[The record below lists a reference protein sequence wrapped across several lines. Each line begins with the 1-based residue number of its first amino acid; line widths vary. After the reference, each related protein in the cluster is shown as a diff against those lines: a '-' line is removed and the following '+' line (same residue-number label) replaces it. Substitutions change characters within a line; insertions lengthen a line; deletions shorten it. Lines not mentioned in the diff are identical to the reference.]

1 MAQNALLKKI
11 IFSLLFLLLS
21 LCVFSESSFYWESP
35 RSLTSVDSR
44 FPVAVSDGNTPAVF
58 FEEVEKAHVWIDII
72 TRDEKK
78 EWTQPRRI
86 AGPFS
91 YSGDVPDL
99 FSAAMSPD
107 GTIAL
112 AVLMSAQSVG
122 VYLSRDG
129 GGHFELHELPRQTL
143 PVVGPRIFS
152 TANGGFRLFTALG
165 ENDSF
170 TLLTAGSS
178 DGASWSSFE
187 EFAPA
192 KGMTNPFAP
201 YLVPYG
207 GKDYVVFQAYH
218 TTGAVARFS
227 HQLYSTYTSG
237 SQNQWTSPQLITDQ
251 RSLPAKT
258 VNPYTSYHNQRPS
271 LAVCND
277 SLYVAWERTFYT
289 SESSRIWAMQLQND
303 GQPLASAEELTS
315 EGNARRPQFFV
326 FDGAI
331 HLVWFDNRR
340 GTDSVYM
347 ARKNG
352 FLWEE
357 SKLVTPKNPATFSY
371 PLVTASSSELSFI
384 WQQAL
389 DRKKGYRIDV
399 LETDRTVARPVISPR
414 NFTEGKASSSEKVS
428 ARVKLPSD
436 SSGIAGY
443 SWLWT
448 DDPAA
453 EPPKTFMCL
462 PDELNLSGI
471 AAKDG
476 TWYFKVRAT
485 DYAGNWSEPAVLAY
499 TRDTMPPLAPLI
511 LSQQTDRFGF
521 LESNTFS
528 IDWKQN
534 PDDTDD
540 IAGYSWTLT
549 HVASFEKAITQTP
562 LHPVTLSDE
571 EVFRR
576 LNAVLA
582 RYPDA
587 AYKAPLPPRYIQ
599 GKNTSASYKNRS
611 NGLYTFSVCAIDSV
625 GNIGPASTVT
635 LLLNKYVPS
644 TFITSVNA
652 KSDRFGLTELS
663 LLGGGFTYDGT
674 VRNVYID
681 RDGKAPYDREFDS
694 DAFTVRSDE
703 RITGLHFEGLDAGNY
718 KIGLLHPDRGLY
730 FSKNILKV
738 NDYGTVKIER
748 PFTYEVD
755 WKPLSKS
762 YSHHIQTGTLLVW
775 GLFALALLGFFASLR
790 GMFLTARDV
799 VAVRSEVRALL
810 TGGTMPQEKRK
821 QTEHAVK
828 RSGSLKYKLVG
839 FTTVLVLMIIALVS
853 IPLGFFM
860 SRTQERT
867 LAEGLQERIQVL
879 MEGIASGAK
888 AYLPGGNV
896 MELSYLPS
904 QTKAIDEA
912 SYATVI
918 GFPAN
923 ESNTNLD
930 YIWASNDED
939 ILQKIDTQTLLAGIS
954 RLTDER
960 LAPIMEL
967 CSSLR
972 KNIFAEVGEL
982 SGRIIALNA
991 EGANLSR
998 RTDTLAV
1005 RRRDEIGL
1013 VTEDLQKTLNEVL
1026 TRFSRESSG
1035 AIPAFDPHVLD
1046 PENTDYLFYMPVLY
1060 RPRSGQDYVHGVVL
1074 VQIST
1079 LNLIEAADAA
1089 RHTIMLISAIVAVG
1103 AIILGS
1109 IGSLIMASIF
1119 IRPIR
1124 RLVAHVEMIGETQD
1138 KEKLAGKEIRVT
1150 SRDEIGLLGETVNE
1164 MTRSLVKAAQDEH
1177 LLMDGQVVQRTFL
1190 PLSASANG
1198 AKETTSALIEKHV
1211 RFFGYYEGA
1220 SGVSGDYFDYKKLDD
1235 RWYVIIKS
1243 DASGHG
1249 VPAAL
1254 IMTVVATIFR
1264 KYFEQWSYKSNGVAL
1279 NKLVVQINDFIES
1292 LGLKGK
1298 FATLMICLF
1307 DTEKGDV
1314 YMCNAGDNIIH
1325 YYDVSEQKQK
1335 LVSLAQT
1342 PAAGPLPSFMVD
1354 MKGGFKVEKLHLD
1367 KGDVLFLY
1375 TDGIEEAT
1383 RKFRNADFLP
1393 LACSEGPEGSEHGNH
1408 KSGEESEQLTP
1419 ERIDAI
1425 VEAVFAKGRYRLE
1438 KYHNPIAD
1446 EELIFDF
1453 SDCEGTVDDAILA
1466 LISVEKV
1473 FRFYKEENALES
1485 DLVRVDRKIDAF
1497 LQRHFNRYDYYCS
1510 RQRDTGDLNYVY
1522 YTHLKEDEQLD
1533 DLTLVA
1539 VRYLG

>member
-1 MAQNALLKKI
+1 MFGNTWLKRF
-11 IFSLLFLLLS
+11 IFPLLFLSLS
-21 LCVFSESSFYWESP
+21 GFSFSESSLYWEAP
-35 RSLTSVDSR
+35 RTLTSVDSR
-44 FPVAVSDGNTPAVF
+44 FPVAVSDGTNPVIF
-58 FEEVEKAHVWIDII
+58 FEEVEKSQVWIDII
-72 TRDEKK
+72 TQNEKK
-78 EWTQPRRI
+78 KWTAPRRI
-86 AGPFS
+86 AGPFA

-99 FSAAMSPD
+99 FSAAMAPD
-107 GTIAL
+107 GTLAL
-112 AVLMSAQSVG
+112 AVLMSGQSVG
-122 VYLSRDG
+122 VYVSRDG
-129 GGHFELHELPRQTL
+129 GGHFDLNELPRQTL

-152 TANGGFRLFTALG
+152 TADGGFRLFTALG

-170 TLLTAGSS
+170 TLQTASSRNGS
-178 DGASWSSFE
+178 DWSSLE

-201 YLVPYG
+201 YLTPFEG
-207 GKDYVVFQAYH
+207 SDYVVFQAYH
-218 TTGAVARFS
+218 TTGAGARFS
-227 HQLYSTYTSG
+227 HQLYASHSLEG
-237 SQNQWTSPQLITDQ
+237 GQWTPPLLITDQ
-251 RSLPAKT
+251 TSLPAKT
-258 VNPYTSYHNQRPS
+258 SNAYTSYHNQRPS
-271 LAVCND
+271 LAVFD
-277 SLYVAWERTFYT
+277 SALYVAWERTFYT
-289 SESSRIWAMQLQND
+289 SESSRIWTMQLQT
-303 GQPLASAEELTS
+303 GGTVASAEELTS
-315 EGNARRPQFFV
+315 DGNARRPQFFV
-326 FDGAI
+326 FDGAM
-331 HLVWFDNRR
+331 HVVWFDNRR

-357 SKLVTPKNPATFSY
+357 TKLVTPSQPATFSY
-371 PLVTASSSELSFI
+371 PLLTGGGSELSFI
-384 WQQAL
+384 WQQAGS
-389 DRKKGYRIDV
+389 KNKTFRINL
-399 LETDRTVARPVISPR
+399 LESDRTVSPPKIIPQ
-414 NFTEGKASSSEKVS
+414 NFTAGKRSSSEKAS
-428 ARVKLPSD
+428 ARVQLPSD

-448 DDPAA
+448 DNPAA
-453 EPPKTFMCL
+453 EPPEQFMRL
-462 PDELNLSGI
+462 PDELNLSGL
-471 AAKDG
+471 ASADG
-476 TWYFKVRAT
+476 AWYFKVRVT
-485 DYAGNWSEPAVLAY
+485 DYAGNWSDSAVLAY
-499 TRDTMPPLAPLI
+499 TRDTKPPLAPVI
-511 LSQQTDRFGF
+511 LPQQTDRFGF
-521 LESNTFS
+521 LNSNTFS
-528 IDWKQN
+528 MNWQPH

-549 HVASFEKAITQTP
+549 RLAPFDKSITQTS
-562 LHPVTLSDE
+562 LHPITLSDAQVE
-571 EVFRR
+571 SR
-576 LNAVLA
+576 LQAV
-582 RYPDA
+582 RSQFPDA
-587 AYKAPLPPRYIQ
+587 ELHAPRPPRYIQ
-599 GKNTSASYKNRS
+599 GSKTVAAYNNRA

-625 GNIGPASTVT
+625 GNMGPASAVT

-644 TFITSVNA
+644 TFITAVNA
-652 KSDRFGLTELS
+652 KADRFGVVDLS
-663 LLGGGFTYDGT
+663 IIGGGFTYDGR
-674 VRNVYID
+674 VRKVYID
-681 RDGKAPYDREFDS
+681 QDGKPPFDREFDA
-694 DAFTVRSDE
+694 DEFKLLSDE
-703 RITGLHFEGLDAGNY
+703 RISDIRFEGLDAGTY
-718 KIGLLHPDRGLY
+718 KVGLLHPDRGLY
-730 FSKNILKV
+730 FSKNILTV
-738 NDYGTVKIER
+738 NDYGTVKIES
-748 PFTYEVD
+748 PFRYDVD
-755 WKPLSKS
+755 WKPIRKS
-762 YSHHIQTGTLLVW
+762 VSHHIQTGTLLVW
-775 GLFALALLGFFASLR
+775 GLFALALLGFVASLR
-790 GMFLTARDV
+790 GMVLTARDA

-821 QTEHAVK
+821 QSEHAVR
-828 RSGSLKYKLVG
+828 RSGSVKYKLVG
-839 FTTVLVLMIIALVS
+839 FTTVLVLMIVALVS

-860 SRTQERT
+860 TQTQERT
-867 LAEGLQERIQVL
+867 LAKGLQERIQVL

-904 QTKAIDEA
+904 QTNAIDEA
-912 SYATVI
+912 AYATIV

-939 ILQKIDTQTLLAGIS
+939 IFKKIDNQTLLAGIS

-960 LAPIMEL
+960 LSPIMEH
-967 CSSLR
+967 CSLLR
-972 KNIFAEVGEL
+972 EKVFGEVGEL
-982 SGRIIALNA
+982 SEKISALNA
-991 EGANLSR
+991 EGASLSR
-998 RTDTLAV
+998 RSDTLSI
-1005 RRRDEIGL
+1005 RRRDEIGV
-1013 VTEDLQKTLNEVL
+1013 VTEDLNKSMNEIL
-1026 TRFSRESSG
+1026 SRFSRENSG
-1035 AIPAFDPHVLD
+1035 AIPAFDPQILD
-1046 PENTDYLFYMPVLY
+1046 RTNTDYLFYMPVLY

-1079 LNLIEAADAA
+1079 QNLIQSADAA

-1103 AIILGS
+1103 AIVLGS

-1124 RLVAHVEMIGETQD
+1124 RLVAHVEMISETQD
-1138 KEKLAGKEIRVT
+1138 KEKLAGKEIQVT
-1150 SRDEIGLLGETVNE
+1150 SKDEIGLLGETVNE

-1264 KYFEQWSYKSNGVAL
+1264 KYFEQWSYTSKGVAL

-1307 DTEKGDV
+1307 DTQNGDV
-1314 YMCNAGDNIIH
+1314 YLCNAGDNIIH
-1325 YYDVSEQKQK
+1325 YYDISEKKQK
-1335 LVSLAQT
+1335 VVSLAQT

-1367 KGDVLFLY
+1367 RGDVLFLY

-1383 RKFRNADFLP
+1383 RKFRNAAFQP
-1393 LACSEGPEGSEHGNH
+1393 MVCSEGVEGTEHGNH
-1408 KSGEESEQLTP
+1408 KAGESSEQLSP

-1425 VEAVFAKGRYRLE
+1425 VEAVFAKKTYRLE
-1438 KYHNPIAD
+1438 KYHNPLED
-1446 EELIFDF
+1446 EDLLFDF

-1473 FRFYKEENALES
+1473 FRFYKESTALES

-1497 LQRHFNRYDYYCS
+1497 LRRHFNRYDYYCS
-1510 RQRDTGDLNYVY
+1510 RQRDSGDLNYLY

-1539 VRYLG
+1539 LRYLG